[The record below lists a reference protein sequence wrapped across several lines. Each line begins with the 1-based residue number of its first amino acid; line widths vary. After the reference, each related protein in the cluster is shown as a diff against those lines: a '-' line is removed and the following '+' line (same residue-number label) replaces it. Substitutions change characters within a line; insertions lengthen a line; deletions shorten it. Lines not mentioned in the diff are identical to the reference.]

1 MDVRICMSCG
11 HTNPPEAEVCE
22 VCSAP
27 LERRVEK
34 TVALPEGT
42 ILRNKYAIVKL
53 LGHGGFGLTYLV
65 QDTVLLARRV
75 LKELFP
81 EGSRRDGFRVVLP
94 RDLRDERFE
103 ELKNRFL
110 REARV
115 LARFTHPYIPAVFEY
130 FEDNGTVYY
139 VMEFVE
145 GDSLAK
151 MFQRHTV
158 FNVQRALRLT
168 LEILDILEVL
178 HDEGLLHMDIK
189 PDNILL
195 PPKINHAVLIDFG
208 SAVEY
213 EKGERPG
220 TVTPGYSPPEQ
231 AGVLDAPLGPWSDL
245 YAVGATLYQMLT
257 GQIPPSATDR
267 KMGVDLLAPREVNPR
282 VPEEVSDLVMRFLEM
297 EPEKRFRHVDEA
309 REAIESLGLLEGES
323 RSTTGTTG
331 QRRGPSVLE
340 RIRARREA
348 RKSAR
353 ERRSSR
359 SRREKQEL
367 STTGEREQE
376 GKEKAVAS
384 SSPGVSLNTYKFAV
398 TERVERP
405 RVMPTASAR
414 VGDQVFVL
422 WSDHTGRLYRADTLR
437 EERFVHL
444 AHKTLPTAVTFSQKG
459 WFATGE
465 ASGVIRVW
473 STASFQHRFTLKGH
487 PGWISTLR
495 VGLEPHHL
503 ISGDSRG
510 HVILWDL
517 EEKKVRFTARPGS
530 SWVLAA
536 EVLSPRILLY
546 ADARGVI
553 ALHDIRRKE
562 KVHELRLR
570 GSFVSAGVH
579 RVAMRLYLGTARG
592 EIVIVDLHDLKE
604 EGRFKAH
611 VSSVRAIVA
620 FPDVPVWCSFD
631 DEGTCK
637 VWQGKEEVGVIHRA
651 VGQPLLAAPL
661 EGGGLMV
668 LTTSGQVV
676 RGVLKGPHFQKAE
689 EVAWAP

>member
-11 HTNPPEAEVCE
+11 HANPPDADVCE

-27 LERRVEK
+27 LERRAEK

-42 ILRNKYAIVKL
+42 ILRNKYAVVKL

-81 EGSRRDGFRVVLP
+81 DGSRRDGFRVVLP
-94 RDLRDERFE
+94 RDLRDERFV
-103 ELKNRFL
+103 ELKTRFL
-110 REARV
+110 REAQV
-115 LARFTHPYIPAVFEY
+115 LARFSHPYIPAVFEY

-151 MFQRHTV
+151 LFQKHAV

-178 HDEGLLHMDIK
+178 HDEGFLHMDVK

-195 PPKINHAVLIDFG
+195 PPKVNHAVLIDFG
-208 SAVEY
+208 SAVAY

-267 KMGVDLLAPREVNPR
+267 KMGVELLSPRELNPR
-282 VPEEVSDLVMRFLEM
+282 IPEGVSDLVMRFLAM
-297 EPEKRFRHVDEA
+297 EPEERFQSVDEA
-309 REAIESLGLLEGES
+309 RRAIEDLGLVDGERPS
-323 RSTTGTTG
+323 SVTPR
-331 QRRGPSVLE
+331 RRGPSVLE

-348 RKSAR
+348 RKAQR
-353 ERRSSR
+353 EKRRL
-359 SRREKQEL
+359 SRRRKEAPLEDDAETSRTPEQVP
-367 STTGEREQE
+367 TTSAKSYRF
-376 GKEKAVAS
+376 V
-384 SSPGVSLNTYKFAV
+384 V
-398 TERVERP
+398 THRVDRA
-405 RVMPTASAR
+405 RVMPTAFAHADSH
-414 VGDQVFVL
+414 VFVL
-422 WSDHTGRLYRADTLR
+422 WSDHTGRLYRADELL

-444 AHKTLPTAVTFSQKG
+444 AHKTLPTAVVFSQKKG

-473 STASFQHRFTLKGH
+473 STASFHHRFTLKGH
-487 PGWISTLR
+487 PGWITVLR
-495 VGLEPHHL
+495 VGLEPQHL
-503 ISGDSRG
+503 LSGDSRG

-517 EEKKVRFTARPGS
+517 DGKKVRYHGRLGD
-530 SWVLAA
+530 SWILIA
-536 EVLSPRILLY
+536 EMLSPRILLA
-546 ADARGVI
+546 ADARGKVV
-553 ALHDIRRKE
+553 LLDIRRKE
-562 KVHELRLR
+562 KVHEL
-570 GSFVSAGVH
+570 GVQGAFVSAGVH
-579 RVAMRLYLGTARG
+579 RMTMKLYLGTTRG
-592 EIVIVDLHDLKE
+592 EIVTVDLHDLKE
-604 EGRFKAH
+604 MGRIQAH
-611 VSSVRAIVA
+611 VSAVRAIVTY
-620 FPDVPVWCSFD
+620 PEVPVWCSLD

-637 VWQGKEEVGVIHRA
+637 VWQGGDEVAVIHRA
-651 VGQPLLAAPL
+651 VGQPLCASASGKGALL
-661 EGGGLMV
+661 V
-668 LTTSGQVV
+668 LTTTGQVV
-676 RGVLKGPHFQKAE
+676 RGMLKGPHFTSSE
-689 EVAWAP
+689 EVTWVS